1 MRINN
6 SDSLLSSADIRL
18 LPITSNSQADQHSPT
33 RVCHFA
39 SGDLWAGAEVQVVT
53 LLEALKQFPDL
64 ELSALLLNRGRLSDE
79 LIRCGIPVAVCDES
93 RLGVV
98 QLLRAVTSHMRR
110 VRPHIL
116 HSHRY
121 KEHILGAFAGKLSHN
136 PLMIQ
141 TYHGL
146 EENLPGWAGL
156 KINLYKGLNVA
167 VGKAMADGI
176 VGVSSEITNILKRRY
191 PSADVRCIR
200 NGIDF
205 ARIVPTVERLAMRA
219 QLGIGPDTFVV
230 GTVGRLMPIKGFE
243 QLIEAFA
250 RLRRQDGMQESKLV
264 IVGDGPLRAVLG
276 QCAETQEVSRSVM
289 FLGMRT
295 DVYNLMN
302 AFDVFALSS
311 LHEGVP
317 MVLLEAMALGVPIVA
332 SHVGGIPEILGDSRE
347 AILVPP
353 NEPQAL
359 ARAIGVLAAS
369 SELRARLIR
378 AARVRVGTQFSI
390 QSSAVKMREMYRSLS
405 NARECCS

>member
-6 SDSLLSSADIRL
+6 SDSLLSSADIKV

-39 SGDLWAGAEVQVVT
+39 SGDLWAGAEVQVAT
-53 LLEALKQFPDL
+53 LLGALRQFPDL

-79 LIRCGIPVAVCDES
+79 LTCRGIPVAVCDES
-93 RLGVV
+93 RLGIV
-98 QLLRAVTSHMRR
+98 QLLRAVTKHVREI
-110 VRPHIL
+110 RPHIL

-121 KEHILGAFAGKLSHN
+121 KEHILGAFAGRLSHN
-136 PLMIQ
+136 PRMVQ

-156 KINLYKGLNVA
+156 KMNLYKGLNVA

-176 VGVSSEITNILKRRY
+176 VGVSSEITNILKGRY

-200 NGIDF
+200 NGIDL
-205 ARIVPTVERLAMRA
+205 ARVAPTVERLAMRA
-219 QLGIGPDTFVV
+219 QLGIAPETFVV

-243 QLIEAFA
+243 YLIEAFA
-250 RLRRQDGMQESKLV
+250 QLRRQHGLQDSKLV

-295 DVYNLMN
+295 DVYNILN
-302 AFDVFALSS
+302 GFDVFALSS

-332 SHVGGIPEILGDSRE
+332 SHVGGIPEILEDRRE
-347 AILVPP
+347 AVLVPP

-359 ARAIGVLAAS
+359 ARAIGVLAES
-369 SELRARLIR
+369 SGLRAQLIR
-378 AARVRVGTQFSI
+378 AARVRVETQFSI
-390 QSSAVKMREMYRSLS
+390 QSSAAKMREMYRSIS
-405 NARECCS
+405 DAGECCS